1 MCVSISHW
9 DFEPLIHVVG
19 QIRESKCPGGIN
31 HACELETSMYL
42 AINDTLVQMDKAVGD
57 MDNLQASKYF
67 WLGLVGS
74 GEGKPVMMMPY
85 WSTIS
90 KTSTLEEPTVRQK
103 KKEKLCLRP
112 Q

>member
-1 MCVSISHW
+1 M
-9 DFEPLIHVVG
+9 IHVVG

-74 GEGKPVMMMPY
+74 GEG
-85 WSTIS
+85 
-90 KTSTLEEPTVRQK
+90 
-103 KKEKLCLRP
+103 
-112 Q
+112 

>member
-31 HACELETSMYL
+31 HACELETSMY
-42 AINDTLVQMDKAVGD
+42 VQMDKAVGD

-85 WSTIS
+85 
-90 KTSTLEEPTVRQK
+90 
-103 KKEKLCLRP
+103 
-112 Q
+112 